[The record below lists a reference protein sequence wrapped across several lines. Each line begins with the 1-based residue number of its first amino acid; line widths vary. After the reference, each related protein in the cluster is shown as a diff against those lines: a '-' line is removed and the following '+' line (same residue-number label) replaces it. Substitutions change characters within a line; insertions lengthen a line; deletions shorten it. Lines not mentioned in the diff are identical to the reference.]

1 MVMTQNIIQTL
12 NDHIA
17 IIAPLLIIQAILIIT
32 ALTSLIRT
40 EVTNG
45 PKWMWALIILFVNT
59 IGPIAYFIFGRRN
72 DT

>member
-1 MVMTQNIIQTL
+1 MTLNVIQTL
-12 NDHIA
+12 TDHIA

-32 ALTSLIRT
+32 ALVSLIRT
-40 EVTNG
+40 ETTNG
-45 PKWMWALIILFVNT
+45 PKWMWILIILFVST

>member
-1 MVMTQNIIQTL
+1 MIMTQSVIQTI
-12 NDHIA
+12 NEHIA

-32 ALTSLIRT
+32 ALVSLIRT

-45 PKWMWALIILFVNT
+45 PKWMWALIILFIST

>member
-1 MVMTQNIIQTL
+1 MIMTQDVIQTI
-12 NDHIA
+12 NEHIA
-17 IIAPLLIIQAILIIT
+17 IIAPLLIIQAILIVT
-32 ALTSLIRT
+32 ALVSLIRT

-45 PKWMWALIILFVNT
+45 PKWMWALIILFIST

>member
-1 MVMTQNIIQTL
+1 MTQDVIQTI
-12 NDHIA
+12 NEHIA
-17 IIAPLLIIQAILIIT
+17 IIAPLLIIQAILIVT
-32 ALTSLIRT
+32 ALVSLIRT

-45 PKWMWALIILFVNT
+45 PKWMWALIILFIST